1 MHKQLFFKVV
11 NILRQALNGF
21 ILFLKLNLK
30 KGYLTDLIF
39 QVIVD
44 SCQSFDLQL
53 IFEGLLLEFEVQLLL
68 TVVNILGR
76 LLRAYDFRPEQQDFP
91 VLLSHSELTLSF
103 NLLDLEL
110 QVDTH
115 LLPILFP
122 LVSLLELEIHELTQL
137 LNSPLVA

>member
-1 MHKQLFFKVV
+1 
-11 NILRQALNGF
+11 
-21 ILFLKLNLK
+21 
-30 KGYLTDLIF
+30 
-39 QVIVD
+39 
-44 SCQSFDLQL
+44 
-53 IFEGLLLEFEVQLLL
+53 
-68 TVVNILGR
+68 VNILGR

-91 VLLSHSELTLSF
+91 VLLSHSELTLPF

-122 LVSLLELEIHELTQL
+122 LVSLLELEVHKLTQL